1 MTFCY
6 ILPIYY
12 LNEFII
18 LGTRGELL
26 KTRLLVSSTYGTK
39 VLNNEDQLSTI
50 FDHWKN
56 HLNVEYVM
64 VTEDLINDGNH
75 NFHSIFSIYIQ
86 KKCQMTEFRTAHCD
100 LTEKKIKISIFL
112 QE

>member
-1 MTFCY
+1 M
-6 ILPIYY
+6 
-12 LNEFII
+12 
-18 LGTRGELL
+18 L

-64 VTEDLINDGNH
+64 VTEDLINDGKH
-75 NFHSIFSIYIQ
+75 NFHSTFSIY
-86 KKCQMTEFRTAHCD
+86 KKNVKWLNLKLYIVHTVILEYFN
-100 LTEKKIKISIFL
+100 IK
-112 QE
+112 E

>member
-1 MTFCY
+1 M
-6 ILPIYY
+6 
-12 LNEFII
+12 
-18 LGTRGELL
+18 L

-75 NFHSIFSIYIQ
+75 NFNSIFSKY
-86 KKCQMTEFRTAHCD
+86 KKCQIPEFRTAHCD
-100 LTEKKIKISIFL
+100 LMEKKK
-112 QE
+112 